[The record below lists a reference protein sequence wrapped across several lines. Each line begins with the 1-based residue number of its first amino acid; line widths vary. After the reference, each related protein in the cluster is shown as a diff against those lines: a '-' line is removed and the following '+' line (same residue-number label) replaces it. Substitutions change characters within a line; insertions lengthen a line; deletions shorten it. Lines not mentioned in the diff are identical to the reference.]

1 MKVQMKNLDITR
13 FLQFFKQHDC
23 EITNDGHV
31 FVKTKDERAEAL
43 KYVKQAY
50 ESLYGRTQIHLKK
63 SHKCKHYL
71 CVNPSCYHCT
81 AEIGKKRFEF
91 LRELRDDVD
100 WNIAE
105 TQGFE
110 EYVKEYNRSM
120 PDFLHITEEDL
131 KQASFLK
138 RKK

>member
-1 MKVQMKNLDITR
+1 MKVQVKNLDITR
-13 FLQFFKQHDC
+13 FLRFCKQHDC
-23 EITNDGHV
+23 EITSDGHV
-31 FVKTKDERAEAL
+31 LVKTKEERTEAL

-50 ESLYGRTQIHLKK
+50 ESLYGRTPIYLKK
-63 SHKCKHYL
+63 SHKCKHGL

-81 AEIGKKRFEF
+81 AEIEKKRLEF
-91 LRELRDDVD
+91 LRELSDDVD

-105 TQGFE
+105 MQGFE
-110 EYVKEYNRSM
+110 RYVKEYNRSM

-138 RKK
+138 RK